1 MWTLLVAP
9 LHPIQSDLARLLKR
23 LECVLPDTLFFETAK
38 EPFKGYPTALVTELL
53 RNGTGFKG
61 EAVVVYGSLLLG
73 LLISGIADVWLGVG
87 VPKGYS
93 ACQQS
98 SGWCFRQDRRQYFP
112 VPVTFRVQ
120 K

>member
-53 RNGTGFKG
+53 RNSTGAIKG
-61 EAVVVYGSLLLG
+61 EAVVVYGSLVVL
-73 LLISGIADVWLGVG
+73 
-87 VPKGYS
+87 P
-93 ACQQS
+93 
-98 SGWCFRQDRRQYFP
+98 
-112 VPVTFRVQ
+112 
-120 K
+120 